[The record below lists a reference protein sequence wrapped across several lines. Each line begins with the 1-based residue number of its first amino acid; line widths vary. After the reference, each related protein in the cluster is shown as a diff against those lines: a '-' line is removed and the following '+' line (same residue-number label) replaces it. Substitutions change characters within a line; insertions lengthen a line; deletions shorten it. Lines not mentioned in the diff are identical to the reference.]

1 MYVTIP
7 DDDALSLRLIRL
19 EQGGWLAVLQDPSKG
34 GTTTGMIFAED
45 YDSLTQKLKVH
56 LVAEKLENS

>member
-19 EQGGWLAVLQDPSKG
+19 EQGGWLAVLQDR
-34 GTTTGMIFAED
+34 TTTGMIFAED